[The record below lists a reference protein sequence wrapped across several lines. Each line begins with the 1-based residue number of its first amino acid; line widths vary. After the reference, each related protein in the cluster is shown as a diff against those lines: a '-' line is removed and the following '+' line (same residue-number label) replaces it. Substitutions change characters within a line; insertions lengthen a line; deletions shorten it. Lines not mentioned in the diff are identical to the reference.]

1 MTDVKSGEPLSEVTY
16 ERAGASFLCV
26 DVGTGK
32 GQCDITYYAR
42 LREPRGL
49 AGEVLEELTE
59 LSRAL
64 RDLPPEYP
72 IPEGVRAAVDAAYEA
87 SVSWVELLD
96 RKRGGQS

>member
-1 MTDVKSGEPLSEVTY
+1 MKPGEPLSEVTY

-32 GQCDITYYAR
+32 GQCDVTLYAR

-49 AGEVLEELTE
+49 AGELLEEMTE

-72 IPEGVRAAVDAAYEA
+72 IPEGVRTSVDAAYEA
-87 SVSWVELLD
+87 SVAWVELLD
-96 RKRGGQS
+96 RKAGARP